1 MVSESEWC
9 PKTRVGMLE
18 GYRKATL
25 GVEGWLPE
33 CVFKRL
39 TPQRYPCVVPES
51 DGCRKTRLGVLEG
64 YRKASLG
71 VKDGYGK
78 PGLECRNICRRIS
91 LDRSVDIRN
100 RLLHKYLRKF
110 GQRCRKARLRVEMKV
125 PENDVWSR
133 EKGFQ
138 IRQIQIPRLVGKQGL
153 SRRNGT
159 ESGD

>member
-1 MVSESEWC
+1 MMVPKNEAWSRKVSETKAC
-9 PKTRVGMLE
+9 RVGRVPE
-18 GYRKATL
+18 SD
-25 GVEGWLPE
+25 GWS
-33 CVFKRL
+33 
-39 TPQRYPCVVPES
+39 PCVVPES

-71 VKDGYGK
+71 VKDGNGQ

-91 LDRSVDIRN
+91 LDISVDIRN